1 MGRTFRK
8 AGLCALVSLVA
19 AGCNAPVES
28 VGEAQ
33 AGPKPPVTPPGLDTP
48 YDLAHGC
55 FVLRADDA
63 YVTRMSA
70 GDGPVLFSTADG
82 TAENAERFYLQ
93 PAGLG
98 RYVFYT
104 ADRLFM
110 TGTGTAVAG
119 LEAPSDGADW
129 TVESGD
135 DGAFSARTGGAAL
148 SRDAS
153 SGALNQLGDAAQL
166 AFERAEG
173 CADYP
178 EMPLAIGETYKG
190 LDRRGQVIG
199 FAEVHA
205 HMAMGSD
212 MSDGSGDRGP
222 SAGGVMYGHAANRFG
237 VQEALK
243 DCVTMHGVD
252 GTASPEG
259 PVLDTDPGQTHDTQ
273 GWPTF
278 IDWPARDSL
287 LHQQM
292 YYRWVERTYRAGLRV
307 MVAHG
312 TNIEALC
319 DIAKYTVGDKTADC
333 TDMGVGIKQVQ
344 YLHDIEKY
352 VDAQHGGPG
361 KGWFRIARTPAEARA
376 IIAEGKLAVVP
387 GLEFSNVF
395 HCSVTFLPD
404 GSEQAG
410 CDKARIDEEIEMAWN
425 EGVRQV
431 FAFHDVDSALGG
443 TGIFSSALNYVG
455 FTGTKGFWKT
465 YDCPDG
471 GVGPTYF
478 YDAGA
483 EMESA
488 PLTAYNDPITQ
499 ALIENTQGVTPIY
512 PPGRQCNARG
522 LTPLGQYAL
531 EQMMKKG
538 FVLDIDHAELTIKQ
552 DMLDM
557 GAKTDPTY
565 PHVSGHGGHGGIS
578 MAQAA
583 QILEQ
588 GGIIYPSIKNGRGYK
603 EFVDKIEPI
612 WPKGRPLAV
621 GYGADQNGLAN
632 QPGPRAAPFEPV
644 DYSSFT
650 LFEGQ
655 GWGPQF
661 RAAGIKPI
669 KVDLLQVP
677 ESGKFWNID
686 EVGLAHYG
694 LVPDI
699 IEQIRIES
707 GGDSK
712 YTTAFYNSAE
722 AYLQL
727 WERTFAASADAQ
739 AMPAGQPSP
748 E

>member
-1 MGRTFRK
+1 MGRISNN
-8 AGLCALVSLVA
+8 GLWAALVLGA
-19 AGCNAPVES
+19 AGCSASNVPS
-28 VGEAQ
+28 VPDNSGNPNPRPP
-33 AGPKPPVTPPGLDTP
+33 AGTRTP

-55 FVLRADDA
+55 FRLLADGA
-63 YVTRMSA
+63 YVTRQAPLSDA
-70 GDGPVLFSTADG
+70 GLVAFTTTDG
-82 TAENAERFYLQ
+82 TADNAERFYLQ

-104 ADRLFM
+104 ADRKFM
-110 TGTGTAVAG
+110 TGAGAVVTA
-119 LEAPSDGADW
+119 LDAPSDTADW
-129 TVESGD
+129 TVELSGKD
-135 DGAFSARTGGAAL
+135 AFTATTADAAL
-148 SRDAS
+148 ARDANT
-153 SGALNQLGDAAQL
+153 GALTQVGTAAQL
-166 AFERAEG
+166 TFERSEG
-173 CADYP
+173 CSTYP
-178 EMPLAIGETYKG
+178 EMPLAIGETYQG
-190 LDRRGQVIG
+190 RGKDVIG

-243 DCVTMHGVD
+243 DCVTMHGVE

-259 PVLDTDPGQTHDTQ
+259 PVLDTDPGQTHATE

-292 YYRWVERTYRAGLRV
+292 YYRWVERTYRAGLRL

-319 DIAKYTVGDKTADC
+319 EIAKYTVGDKNADC

-352 VDAQHGGPG
+352 VDAQEGGPG
-361 KGWFRIARTPAEARA
+361 KGWFRIARDPTHARE
-376 IIAEGKLAVVP
+376 IIADGKLAVVP
-387 GLEFSNVF
+387 GLEFSNIF
-395 HCSVTFLPD
+395 HCNVTYTPD
-404 GSEQAG
+404 GGEVAG
-410 CDKARIDEEIEMAWN
+410 CDEAMIDEEIEMAWD

-443 TGIFSSALNYVG
+443 TGIFSSVLNYVG
-455 FTGTKGFWKT
+455 FYGTKGFWTT
-465 YDCPDG
+465 YTCPD
-471 GVGPTYF
+471 VPYF
-478 YDAGA
+478 YGAGA

-488 PLTAYNDPITQ
+488 PLTGFNDPITQ
-499 ALIENTQGVTPIY
+499 ALIENTQGQTPIY
-512 PPGRQCNARG
+512 PPGKQCNARG

-531 EQMMKKG
+531 EKMMKKG
-538 FVLDIDHAELTIKQ
+538 FVLDIDHAELSIKQ

-578 MAQAA
+578 MTQAR

-588 GGIIYPSIKNGRGYK
+588 GGIIFPNMINGREYK

-612 WPKGRPLAV
+612 WPADRPLAV

-632 QPGPRAAPFEPV
+632 QPGPRPAPFTAVTYP
-644 DYSSFT
+644 FR
-650 LFEGQ
+650 LFEGE
-655 GWGPQF
+655 GWEASKF
-661 RAAGIKPI
+661 KAAGIDPI
-669 KVDLLQVP
+669 QVELLQIP
-677 ESGKFWNID
+677 ESGKSWNPD
-686 EVGLAHYG
+686 EVGVAHYG
-694 LVPDI
+694 LVPDV
-699 IEQIRIES
+699 IEQIRLES
-707 GGDSK
+707 GGDTK
-712 YTTAFYNSAE
+712 YTSALYNSAE
-722 AYLQL
+722 AYLRL
-727 WERTFAASADAQ
+727 WKRTIEASAYAQ
-739 AMPAGQPSP
+739 GLPDGEPTA